1 MLMTL
6 PLNESLGNESLASD
20 SPRGEP
26 QAGRPDSNSFDDT
39 RRRVEEIVANRVRE
53 KGIKDELR
61 RALYRHA
68 VDGELQR
75 FNGSASQPSRLRAA
89 GRVAVCGFA
98 AFVVVLWAIGPSTL
112 DLVEAV
118 LVAAGA
124 SLGLGIL
131 SLAIAAICDRLAGRH
146 SDPADH
152 QPMQPRKDQKALR
165 RLF

>member
-6 PLNESLGNESLASD
+6 PLNESPRND
-20 SPRGEP
+20 SPRDQP
-26 QAGRPDSNSFDDT
+26 QAGLHPDSNSFDET
-39 RRRVEEIVANRVRE
+39 QRRVEEVVANRLRE

-61 RALYRHA
+61 RALYRQA
-68 VDGELQR
+68 VDGGLQR
-75 FNGSASQPSRLRAA
+75 FSGVPQPNRLRAA

-98 AFVVVLWAIGPSTL
+98 AFVVVLWALGPSTL

-124 SLGLGIL
+124 SLCLGLI
-131 SLAIAAICDRLAGRH
+131 SLAIAAICDRFAGRH

>member
-6 PLNESLGNESLASD
+6 PLNESLRKDA
-20 SPRGEP
+20 PRDEP
-26 QAGRPDSNSFDDT
+26 QAGLHPDSGTFDET
-39 RRRVEEIVANRVRE
+39 QRRVEEVVANRIRE

-68 VDGELQR
+68 VDGGLQS
-75 FNGSASQPSRLRAA
+75 FNGATQPSRLRAA

-98 AFVVVLWAIGPSTL
+98 AFVVVLWALGPSSL
-112 DLVEAV
+112 DLIEAV

-124 SLGLGIL
+124 SLCLGLI
-131 SLAIAAICDRLAGRH
+131 SLAIAAICDRLSGRH
-146 SDPADH
+146 SGPADH
-152 QPMQPRKDQKALR
+152 QPMRPRKDAKALR

>member
-6 PLNESLGNESLASD
+6 PLNESLRNDSQRDEPLA
-20 SPRGEP
+20 GLH
-26 QAGRPDSNSFDDT
+26 PDSNAFDET
-39 RRRVEEIVANRVRE
+39 QRRVEEVVANRIRE

-61 RALYRHA
+61 RALYRQA
-68 VDGELQR
+68 VDGGLQR
-75 FNGSASQPSRLRAA
+75 FSFAPQPGRLRAA

-98 AFVVVLWAIGPSTL
+98 AFFIVLWALGPSTL
-112 DLVEAV
+112 NPVEAV

-124 SLGLGIL
+124 SLCLGLI

-152 QPMQPRKDQKALR
+152 QPMQPRKDPKALR